1 MTLIVGGRSEMHALV
16 RPWTKRDCE
25 AYLLTFTADQDA
37 VAQWDQDG
45 EEVGRG
51 VAEFV
56 ELLDG
61 ASVAVG

>member
-37 VAQWDQDG
+37 VA
-45 EEVGRG
+45 
-51 VAEFV
+51 
-56 ELLDG
+56 
-61 ASVAVG
+61 